1 MTVFPFGFIVGSANG
16 TETFREL
23 LCGLLEHY
31 RLSPEKAAVLLERI
45 LAALG
50 ENERKEGERNG

>member
-1 MTVFPFGFIVGSANG
+1 MTEEA
-16 TETFREL
+16 FREL
-23 LCGLLEHY
+23 VFGLLEHY